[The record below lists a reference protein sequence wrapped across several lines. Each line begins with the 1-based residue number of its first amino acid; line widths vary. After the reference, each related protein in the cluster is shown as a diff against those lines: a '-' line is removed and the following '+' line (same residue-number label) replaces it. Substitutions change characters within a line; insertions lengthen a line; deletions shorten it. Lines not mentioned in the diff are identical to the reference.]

1 MSSGLLQM
9 LLQKCSNGIFY
20 FRWVYPPA
28 LRKLLGKA
36 YKDVGMIVVTYAL
49 LKGLSSAYS

>member
-1 MSSGLLQM
+1 M